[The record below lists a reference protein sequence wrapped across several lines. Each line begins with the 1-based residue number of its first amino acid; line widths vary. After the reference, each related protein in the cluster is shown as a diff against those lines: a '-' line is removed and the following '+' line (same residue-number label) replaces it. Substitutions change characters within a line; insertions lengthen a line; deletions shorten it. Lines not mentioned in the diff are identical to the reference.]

1 MSQPH
6 RGLVSVGV
14 LLVGVGVILIMFSTI
29 YTGIIGMLLGGLGF
43 CILIYSFCQVMKS
56 SSHMTIPGHFLL
68 HPRTGTRYTY
78 EQAIALQRR
87 LDRIRRAS
95 AEEQRSVQRSDTTH
109 TSLHSLPGT
118 PPPWD
123 MEPPP
128 SYETVMK
135 TTTSL
140 NQL

>member
-1 MSQPH
+1 MSLHQKVS
-6 RGLVSVGV
+6 VSVGV
-14 LLVGVGVILIMFSTI
+14 LLVAVGICLIVTFMGAVGLAVCGLGLAILIV
-29 YTGIIGMLLGGLGF
+29 
-43 CILIYSFCQVMKS
+43 SFCKVMKS
-56 SSHMTIPGHFLL
+56 NSHMTIPGHFLL

-95 AEEQRSVQRSDTTH
+95 AEERRSIQRCPTTL

-128 SYETVMK
+128 PYETVMK

>member
-14 LLVGVGVILIMFSTI
+14 LLVAVGVILIMFSTI

-43 CILIYSFCQVMKS
+43 CILIYCFCQVMKS

-95 AEEQRSVQRSDTTH
+95 AEERRSVQRSATTH

>member
-1 MSQPH
+1 M
-6 RGLVSVGV
+6 
-14 LLVGVGVILIMFSTI
+14 MFATV
-29 YTGIIGMLLGGLGF
+29 YTGAFGASLAALGF
-43 CILIYSFCQVMKS
+43 GILIYSFCRVMKS
-56 SSHMTIPGHFLL
+56 SNHNMTIPGHFLL
-68 HPRTGTRYTY
+68 HSRTGTQYTY

-95 AEEQRSVQRSDTTH
+95 AEERRTAQTPPPV
-109 TSLHSLPGT
+109 LHSLPGT

-135 TTTSL
+135 TTMLPQTAMIMTEPS
-140 NQL
+140 

>member
-1 MSQPH
+1 
-6 RGLVSVGV
+6 
-14 LLVGVGVILIMFSTI
+14 MFATM
-29 YTGIIGMLLGGLGF
+29 YTGIIGVILGGLGF
-43 CILIYSFCQVMKS
+43 SILIYSFCTVMKS

-95 AEEQRSVQRSDTTH
+95 AEERSSVQCSPTTH
-109 TSLHSLPGT
+109 TSLQSLPCT

>member
-14 LLVGVGVILIMFSTI
+14 LLVAAGVILIMFSTI

-78 EQAIALQRR
+78 EQAIAL
-87 LDRIRRAS
+87 
-95 AEEQRSVQRSDTTH
+95 
-109 TSLHSLPGT
+109 
-118 PPPWD
+118 
-123 MEPPP
+123 
-128 SYETVMK
+128 
-135 TTTSL
+135 
-140 NQL
+140 

>member
-1 MSQPH
+1 MAI
-6 RGLVSVGV
+6 GVVLMMFATVYTVAFGAAFAALGFGV
-14 LLVGVGVILIMFSTI
+14 LI
-29 YTGIIGMLLGGLGF
+29 
-43 CILIYSFCQVMKS
+43 CSFCRVMKS
-56 SSHMTIPGHFLL
+56 SNHNMTIPGHFLL
-68 HPRTGTRYTY
+68 TSRTGTQYTY

-95 AEEQRSVQRSDTTH
+95 AEERRSAQNSPPTLPG
-109 TSLHSLPGT
+109 LHSLPGT

-135 TTTSL
+135 TTALPQPAMIMTQPS
-140 NQL
+140 